1 MNDKKKLKRKLALSF
16 VMLLLLAVM
25 LAFSGITLA
34 WFYKGNDQIPADTLS
49 GSIHAAYFNGGNGT
63 APSANATYKTEASN
77 YPSYEYGGTD
87 GPYQID
93 NATQLYNFAWLQY
106 LGYFDDTTYF
116 VLTDNINASGIVL
129 PPVGTSDNPFVGY
142 FDGNG
147 YTISGLRVSNDKTKL
162 NNTNVDG
169 NKFNIPHQALENEEL
184 TDSAEIVGFFG
195 VVGEIDKDYKL
206 APFVPTVKN
215 LTLSG
220 ATIET
225 KTSNSLAGI
234 AAGYVNGVMEGV
246 VVSGTSTIT
255 NAEKNVT
262 PLSYTDNLSDYALVG
277 FCEEPYRKSLKVE
290 TVNVYEPSVEL
301 GSLGRLGESG
311 SGNAWG
317 NSIDIKK
324 IYDEM
329 VSAYDDGDS
338 FFSYPVSQTIRSVNG
353 VTTVIINETTQ
364 IPATISQ
371 NGEVYHFKTTHTEA
385 ASYAIYQQDGT
396 NTGQSGAS
404 NAFNYLYG
412 DKMIG
417 TINTATTY
425 EDDTNAVYIKDK
437 TNNFYLTLS
446 LSGVESE
453 NLAAKWAFEA
463 SDNGYKIYTK
473 DNTGTKRYLCKNG
486 TNLIIGNDEAT
497 ATEWTKNEN
506 NGTVQIYNDGYYL
519 TCNEAWGGSIDFKA
533 FNNRIYHLLNAA
545 NGVSSS
551 SVSSPSQQPNQDI
564 NTITYNKTIL
574 SYNRYHRYYADNYN
588 IISHAELNQGNADFN
603 KDPNSVALTYR
614 FEGEGT
620 FYNYTNDKT
629 NQKKIKVPGTVLP
642 ILVNDNDDYK
652 TLMNNT
658 GYIISGDTGDAAS
671 GYGVRTT
678 VRSASV
684 AISMIGQSYSPSN
697 PNNLIIYTN
706 SQAAY
711 NQSSFVNIETSSG
724 LNLVKYA
731 KSKEKLLST
740 LSSSGLIHGLH
751 FAGKNVSYSDTTI
764 ISKAYING
772 NEYNNYVLPKNCID
786 FNFKENG
793 YVNFFAGSY
802 SANSSTNADSF
813 FALYRIERNGETIS
827 SNSIHEIKKIYTN
840 SDSSTNLEYP
850 YYFVYDSGHSTG
862 NQGTL
867 LFDMQYLTSQPP
879 TQKALY
885 YFEIP
890 LNKGEY
896 AMGQSGSKT
905 NGAYLLYLDI
915 GANDSEG
922 DGAKFNIKNATD
934 TVSTS
939 DAGSLSFTV
948 TGSTDIY
955 TPPTYFP
962 LKCDNGDVAA
972 DNTGYIIS
980 GAKYQDLDDYPGD
993 IRVSRYNKIH
1003 NPDDYTTYKYYRS
1016 IYKSLTNGILADN
1029 KIYTYKFGNK
1039 GGWQTISQ
1047 YGTDNFYK
1055 YLRAKEQLQK
1065 TMGSATTGDIY
1076 GLHFMNASVG
1086 MNNILTVPNAKING
1100 TTYIDYQMPRDSIDF
1115 TLKTA
1120 GYINVFA
1127 GTYFSGSSVNCFFSL
1142 YKIERSG
1149 SEITAINEVSKI
1161 YKAGS
1166 TYYYQFTDGSFS
1178 DSLPADYELLFDT
1191 ACLKVRN
1198 DLESD
1203 SVYYFEIPVST
1214 GEFAIGSVNGGNGGY
1229 LLYLDIST
1237 HQGDSVVKREK
1248 MVINTVEYELP
1259 KGVIFD
1265 GADRTVFEVPITMTG
1280 DIVFTVNN
1288 GIVSATSPLTASF
1301 ASSSKTIE
1309 KVTVSDQVGK
1319 FSIRRTTEGGNVTYE
1334 YSLRPLTPADSIE
1347 ELAAYFNSSV
1357 NSAVYTYN
1365 YLLEGNNSV
1374 NNTSGDIEYSTDVG
1388 IAITR
1393 YEITARAIVEAVT
1406 AMVQAIDP
1414 GASYI
1419 EFNGVTN
1426 IQTSQTITIP
1436 T

>member
-34 WFYKGNDQIPADTLS
+34 WFYKGNDQIPADTLI

-63 APSANATYKTEASN
+63 IPSANATYKTEGST
-77 YPSYEYGGTD
+77 YPSYEYGGTN

-93 NATQLYNFAWLQY
+93 NATQLYNSAWLQY

-116 VLTDNINASGIVL
+116 VLTDNINAISIVL
-129 PPVGTSDNPFVGY
+129 PPVGTSENPFVGY

-147 YTISGLRVSNDKTKL
+147 YTISGLRVSNDKTEL
-162 NNTNVDG
+162 NNTDVDG

-195 VVGEIDKDYKL
+195 VVGEIDKDYKSDS
-206 APFVPTVKN
+206 FVPTVKN

-255 NAEKNVT
+255 NAENNVT
-262 PLSYTDNLSDYALVG
+262 PLPYTGNLSDYALVG

-301 GSLGRLGESG
+301 GNLGRLGDVG

-551 SVSSPSQQPNQDI
+551 SVSSPSPQPNQDI

-574 SYNRYHRYYADNYN
+574 SYNKYHRYYADNYN
-588 IISHAELNQGNADFN
+588 IISHAEINQSNADFN

-614 FEGEGT
+614 FEGEDT
-620 FYNYTNDKT
+620 FYNYTKDNT
-629 NQKKIKVPGTVLP
+629 NTKKIKVPGTVLP

-658 GYIISGDTGDAAS
+658 GYIISGDTGVATS
-671 GYGVRTT
+671 GYGARTT

-740 LSSSGLIHGLH
+740 LSSSSGLIHGLH

-1248 MVINTVEYELP
+1248 MVINTVEYE
-1259 KGVIFD
+1259 
-1265 GADRTVFEVPITMTG
+1265 
-1280 DIVFTVNN
+1280 
-1288 GIVSATSPLTASF
+1288 
-1301 ASSSKTIE
+1301 
-1309 KVTVSDQVGK
+1309 
-1319 FSIRRTTEGGNVTYE
+1319 
-1334 YSLRPLTPADSIE
+1334 
-1347 ELAAYFNSSV
+1347 
-1357 NSAVYTYN
+1357 
-1365 YLLEGNNSV
+1365 
-1374 NNTSGDIEYSTDVG
+1374 
-1388 IAITR
+1388 
-1393 YEITARAIVEAVT
+1393 
-1406 AMVQAIDP
+1406 
-1414 GASYI
+1414 
-1419 EFNGVTN
+1419 
-1426 IQTSQTITIP
+1426 
-1436 T
+1436 